1 MIKCIKV
8 FVILIVSAGL
18 TIGAAGCGSN
28 SEITEITDIKIG
40 NGGATCEAPLFIAI
54 EKGFFKEEG
63 LNAQTEFLD
72 FDKIKVGIAS
82 NKVDGVMGNLEW
94 IKPIEQGFNIKY
106 TLGIHKGCIQAV
118 APNGSGIKSVKDLK
132 GKRIGINAIGDFPM
146 VLMSTALIDA
156 GLDPKSDV
164 EFKVFPG
171 ANLEQALDKKEI
183 DAFIMWDPFG
193 QLYIDSKK
201 GYSILSNT
209 KTPPYSEKY
218 CCLLALRGKLVD
230 ENPKTAEKIT
240 RAIIKGAKWVSDN
253 PEEAAKIIVEKKYIS
268 GDVASNAALLKQYNF
283 ESSVDGGRDS
293 LIEVVKSLKKQNIL
307 DKSTNGDELVN
318 KAYVDVLK
326 DN

>member
-1 MIKCIKV
+1 MIKCIKL
-8 FVILIVSAGL
+8 FIILVISAAI
-18 TIGAAGCGSN
+18 TVITAGCGSKGEK
-28 SEITEITDIKIG
+28 SEITDIKIG
-40 NGGATCEAPLFIAI
+40 NGGATCEAPLYIAI

-72 FDKIKVGIAS
+72 FDKTKIGIAS
-82 NKVDGVMGNLEW
+82 DKVDGVMGNLEW

-132 GKRIGINAIGDFPM
+132 GKRIGINAIGDYPM

-193 QLYIDSKK
+193 QLYIDSGK

-209 KTPPYSEKY
+209 NTPPYSEKY

-230 ENPKTAEKIT
+230 KSPETAAKIT
-240 RAIIKGAKWVSDN
+240 RAIIKGAKWVSEN

-268 GDVASNAALLKQYNF
+268 GEVDANAVLLKQYNF

-293 LIEVVKSLKKQNIL
+293 LIEVVDALKKQNIL
-307 DKSTNGDELVN
+307 DKDTNGDELVN

-326 DN
+326 